1 LVLVEYETAY
11 VNWENT
17 EVVGWSRSSATA
29 CRLGVPT
36 RCTGDLPLAWDEF
49 HGLLVTLG
57 VHLTAY
63 HVRQATKGCPPVK
76 AHGAKCYEERH
87 VQMAVGYA
95 KAKGLARIE
104 APEPEEVTA

>member
-1 LVLVEYETAY
+1 MTKPA
-11 VNWENT
+11 WHT
-17 EVVGWSRSSATA
+17 TWKRM
-29 CRLGVPT
+29 RGVT
-36 RCTGDLPLAWDEF
+36 RRRTWMTWDEF

-57 VHLTAY
+57 VNLTAY

-76 AHGAKCYEERH
+76 AHGAKRYEERH

-95 KAKGLARIE
+95 KAKGLAWIE